1 MPTTRH
7 ASAGILADQNAA
19 KREEIV
25 ALLTRAYWMEME
37 TVMSYLA
44 NSAHLDGIRA
54 EEIAEALAADVTEE
68 LGHAKAFAGRI
79 KDLYGTPPGSMD
91 FTPEQTYLQPLED
104 PTDVAT
110 VIKGVIEAEAG
121 AIEHYTRII
130 EACDG
135 VDWATQD
142 MVIEILRDEEN
153 HLRTFERYLSRV
165 RVGRL
170 TRRSRASAMRR
181 LARRRRRAP
190 HGEAGGAG
198 TANCGG
204 AISR

>member
-7 ASAGILADQNAA
+7 ASAGILADANAA

-25 ALLTRAYWMEME
+25 QLLTKAYWMEME

-44 NSAHLDGIRA
+44 NSKHLDGVRA
-54 EEIAEALAADVTEE
+54 EEIAEALSNDVQEE
-68 LGHAKAFAGRI
+68 LGHATLFAERI
-79 KDLYGTPPGSMD
+79 KDLYGTPPGSLE
-91 FTPEQTYLQPLED
+91 FTPEQTYLQPPED
-104 PTDVAT
+104 PTDVVT

-142 MVIEILRDEEN
+142 MVIDILRDEEN
-153 HLRTFERYLSRV
+153 HLRTFERYL
-165 RVGRL
+165 
-170 TRRSRASAMRR
+170 T
-181 LARRRRRAP
+181 
-190 HGEAGGAG
+190 EYE
-198 TANCGG
+198 
-204 AISR
+204 